1 MNFSKAFK
9 LLIQK
14 MLNQDLTQIP
24 NLNFILN
31 EVMSLNDM
39 KILRLRDKQ
48 REDLEKI
55 KNLRKFKRCIT
66 L

>member
-9 LLIQK
+9 LLLKK
-14 MLNQDLTQIP
+14 MLDQDLFLIP

-39 KILRLRDKQ
+39 KILWLRNRE
-48 REDLEKI
+48 REDLERI
-55 KNLRKFKRCIT
+55 KKLRKFKRSIT

>member
-9 LLIQK
+9 LLIKK
-14 MLNQDLTQIP
+14 MLNPDLSQIP

-39 KILRLRDKQ
+39 NILWTKDKQ
-48 REDLEKI
+48 RENLERI
-55 KNLRKFKRCIT
+55 KKERKSKRCIT